1 MKRHRTDIETEAVPA
16 ETTETLGQRRVREAL
31 QGLDVSAPDTLRR
44 AIEQQVEAAQQQPAS
59 LRERLRARV
68 GGEPTERQRARST
81 SSWRLGT
88 RPLALAGGGLAT
100 LALALTVV
108 LSDGS
113 DTTTPSVQQASRVAL
128 LPNSAPAPA
137 AQADGLKLKAS
148 VEGIAYP
155 TWTGKGWTPSGE
167 RTDTVDGTRIRTVFY
182 VDPKGWRVGY
192 SIAAGDA
199 LPVPQ
204 GGRIVLSNGTKL
216 HAIKANGANV
226 VTWRR
231 DGHTC
236 ILASKRVP
244 AAKLLKLAGYTTA

>member
-1 MKRHRTDIETEAVPA
+1 MKRHRTDSETEAKPP
-16 ETTETLGQRRVREAL
+16 ELNETLGQRRVREAL
-31 QGLDVSAPDTLRR
+31 QGIDVAAPDTLRR
-44 AIEQQVEAAQQQPAS
+44 AIEQQVEAAQQRPAS
-59 LRERLRARV
+59 LRDRLGALASSGRS
-68 GGEPTERQRARST
+68 ERQRANPFG
-81 SSWRLGT
+81 SWSLGA

-108 LSDGS
+108 LSSGGS
-113 DTTTPSVQQASRVAL
+113 DEALSVQQASRVAL

-137 AQADGLKLKAS
+137 AQPNGLQLKAS
-148 VEGIAYP
+148 VDGITYP
-155 TWTGKGWTPSGE
+155 TWTTKGWKPSGE
-167 RTDTVDGTRIRTVFY
+167 RSDTVDGTRIRTVFY
-182 VDPKGWRVGY
+182 VNPEGWRVGY
-192 SIAAGDA
+192 SIAAGEA

-204 GGRIVLSNGTKL
+204 GGRTVNSHGTQL
-216 HAIKANGANV
+216 HSIKANGANV